1 MGTPTDQELMDL
13 LDRIAAQDEPA
24 LRSLYEATSSRL
36 YGLALRILRH
46 KDWAEDVLQTAT
58 CTSGAAPR
66 ATGAR

>member
-46 KDWAEDVLQTAT
+46 KDWTAT

>member
-46 KDWAEDVLQTAT
+46 KDWAEDLLQDSYLHIWSSA
-58 CTSGAAPR
+58 
-66 ATGAR
+66 